1 MNAVLKLIFTC
12 LDATKGRIPRP
23 PFFHMNSR
31 SGRSEFSYRVNIYD
45 KCTQMFV
52 DGFIYFCFIAGS
64 SESFSNEE
72 PGTDSDSDAPLINL
86 VTPTSAVTA
95 GLANEGA
102 QDILALLSNQSSV
115 TKGPEINSD
124 VAALLSGFLTKGIDK
139 ENRNAT
145 IDSYPCIAN
154 CTALQPPIINP
165 EIKSCLDANAL
176 KQDNFLRK
184 LQSQLAAGISAI
196 AIPLDQQYE
205 VAKKTETEEA
215 KKELEK
221 KCDPVKIFSDVFH
234 ALSLHR
240 RHGIV
245 PFLDIGVK
253 KILDD
258 CPIDEF
264 LFGKSFPDQLKSS
277 NEAQC
282 LGSSIRKKARV
293 PQYTTSKSPVVQKTN
308 QPKAGPSGISTSL
321 NYRRSQ
327 RRTRFKKEEGSGTHH
342 SRRAYPP
349 R

>member
-1 MNAVLKLIFTC
+1 MGKISKQVSIKQKKRKLKKLLEL
-12 LDATKGRIPRP
+12 LD
-23 PFFHMNSR
+23 S
-31 SGRSEFSYRVNIYD
+31 SS
-45 KCTQMFV
+45 
-52 DGFIYFCFIAGS
+52 S

-221 KCDPVKIFSDVFH
+221 KCDPVNIYIYIFSINIYIFSDVFH

-277 NEAQC
+277 NEAER